1 MTEIIAVCLA
11 FLLSMVVV
19 AVELTRHHRLQID
32 RILTEHRADAAE
44 WKIERQKLLDR
55 IQATSYAEYKTQEI
69 RTIKAQNGEKEPPKL
84 EPV

>member
-19 AVELTRHHRLQID
+19 SVELTRHHRLQID
-32 RILTEHRADAAE
+32 RLLAEHRADAVE
-44 WKIERQKLLDR
+44 WKLERQKLLDR
-55 IQATSYAEYKTQEI
+55 IQASSYAEYKTQEI
-69 RTIKAQNGEKEPPKL
+69 RTIKASNGEKEPPKL